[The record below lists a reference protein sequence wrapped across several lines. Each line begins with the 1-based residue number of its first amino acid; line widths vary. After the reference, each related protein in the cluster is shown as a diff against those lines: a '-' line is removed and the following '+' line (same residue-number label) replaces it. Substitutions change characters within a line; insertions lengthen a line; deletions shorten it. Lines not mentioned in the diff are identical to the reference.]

1 MSKRKRDRKS
11 PAGAGAPAGGDGA
24 REAGRFSARRK
35 TDAIIHCG
43 GTGGPGRGSTR
54 EIRQR
59 RRRPLTKRTVSPVT
73 YPPRPRGAVQIKG
86 LEEPVSIYEV
96 EGIGPL
102 RTKLQVAVRRGLARF
117 VGRQREMES
126 LQNALA
132 QAKAGHGQ
140 LVGVMGEPGVGKS
153 RLFYEFKRG

>member
-1 MSKRKRDRKS
+1 
-11 PAGAGAPAGGDGA
+11 
-24 REAGRFSARRK
+24 
-35 TDAIIHCG
+35 
-43 GTGGPGRGSTR
+43 
-54 EIRQR
+54 
-59 RRRPLTKRTVSPVT
+59 
-73 YPPRPRGAVQIKG
+73 VQIKG

-140 LVGVMGEPGVGKS
+140 IVGVMGEPGVGKS